1 MATVRRS
8 RSINAPENFTYVE
21 PVVNTYTNREG
32 KEVTIVA
39 AGGTN
44 QAGQRVVADARFYYP
59 IQQGTPNKPNTGA
72 EPYIQ
77 FIEWYDAEVQDE
89 KK

>member
-8 RSINAPENFTYVE
+8 KAISAPENFTYVE
-21 PVVNTYTNREG
+21 PVVNTYTNSEG
-32 KEVTIVA
+32 KEKTIVA
-39 AGGTN
+39 AGGTKD
-44 QAGQRVVADARFYYP
+44 GKKVVVDARFYYP
-59 IQQGTPNKPNTGA
+59 IKQGTTNTPDTSK
-72 EPYIQ
+72 EPYLQ